1 MPSARNDEQ
10 TKEMFTPALIEAVR
24 YLVDKIYEEN
34 KDAVDAIV
42 YSTSTM
48 GTGDLREAWATKA
61 SGGGGT
67 AHGEFNYDPS
77 KMKSHPSAVWH
88 GVDVKETLIYIVYQ
102 GLAGDFGLP
111 PGFVPAGK
119 RYASSSPYFGGPWTT
134 ARNAWTELIKRLGR
148 GKIDQYMEQGFR
160 HAGLNVIKNSG
171 GKFISDGNN

>member
-24 YLVDKIYEEN
+24 FMMDKIFAEN
-34 KDAVDAIV
+34 QKVVQKVV

-48 GTGDLREAWATKA
+48 GTGDLKEAWEAKA

-67 AHGEFNYDPS
+67 AHGEFKYDSS
-77 KMKSHPSAVWH
+77 KMNSHPSAVWS
-88 GVDVKETLIYIVYQ
+88 GADVKETLIYIVYQ

-111 PGFVPAGK
+111 PGFVPSGK
-119 RYASSSPYFGGPWTT
+119 RYAHANPYFHGPWTT
-134 ARNAWTELIKRLGR
+134 ARNAWAELVRILGS
-148 GKIDQYMEQGFR
+148 GKIDTYMEQGFR